1 MIYKEGFNKGY
12 QQLPV
17 GKLAE
22 AKAKLWKALNIN
34 NRNSFHNY
42 LYGKQE
48 PTASQAVSVELVF
61 RDYGIT
67 EIWGK

>member
-12 QQLPV
+12 LQLPV
-17 GKLAE
+17 GKLRE
-22 AKAKLWKALNIN
+22 ATAKLWKALGIS

-42 LYGKQE
+42 RYGKSE
-48 PTASQAVSVELVF
+48 PSASQAVSIELVF
-61 RDYGIT
+61 REYGIT